1 MRRLAL
7 LITAIALG
15 TAACRPFTSGASDDT
30 PATSQTPGGAMV
42 PRPVFIDEVEV
53 LLLES
58 YPVQVRAIVRGN
70 LPTPCHRLV
79 WTLGE
84 PGTDGTIALDL
95 ASEADAGAVCAE
107 VLEPFEETVDVG
119 SFTSGDPTLLVNGT
133 EYPFTI

>member
-15 TAACRPFTSGASDDT
+15 TAACWPFTSGASDDAPT
-30 PATSQTPGGAMV
+30 TSQPPGGATV
-42 PRPVFIDEVEV
+42 SGPAFVDEVEV

-58 YPVQVRAIVRGN
+58 FPVQVRATVRGS

-84 PGTDGTIALDL
+84 PGADGSITLDL

-119 SFTSGDPTLLVNGT
+119 SFTGGDYTLVVNGT